1 MKRQWTRDELAD
13 HWRALPLVGSSW
25 VRTPPLTGLGLGCR
39 VRERWRIKRE
49 DWRSSAME
57 LIECIE
63 DIAQNMESIGNLDGI
78 GWVPTNSISD
88 EETAVTRH
96 DFGARMLM

>member
-1 MKRQWTRDELAD
+1 
-13 HWRALPLVGSSW
+13 
-25 VRTPPLTGLGLGCR
+25 
-39 VRERWRIKRE
+39 
-49 DWRSSAME
+49 ME